1 MKRTSVLLATLLVG
15 TTLASAPSWAQGMN
29 PPATADR
36 PAATGT
42 TTTTTGV
49 PTSGDTAAVAGGL
62 RASKINGSAVYNAQ
76 DERVGSIDDLI
87 IGQGDR
93 ALYAVLSVGGFL
105 GMGSHLVAVPY
116 NKLSVSNDKVI
127 LSDATKDSL
136 KSMPEFKYAADAPRD
151 RPATRDRASSPAV
164 SPAPNTGP
172 STNR

>member
-15 TTLASAPSWAQGMN
+15 TTLASAPLWAQGMN
-29 PPATADR
+29 PPTSDR

-42 TTTTTGV
+42 TTSPTT
-49 PTSGDTAAVAGGL
+49 PSDTSAVAGGL
-62 RASKINGSAVYNAQ
+62 RASKISGSAVYNAQ
-76 DERVGSIDDLI
+76 DERVGSVDDLI

-116 NKLSVSNDKVI
+116 NRLSVSNDKVI

-136 KSMPEFKYAADAPRD
+136 KSMPEFKYAAEAPRE
-151 RPATRDRASSPAV
+151 RPAARDRAT